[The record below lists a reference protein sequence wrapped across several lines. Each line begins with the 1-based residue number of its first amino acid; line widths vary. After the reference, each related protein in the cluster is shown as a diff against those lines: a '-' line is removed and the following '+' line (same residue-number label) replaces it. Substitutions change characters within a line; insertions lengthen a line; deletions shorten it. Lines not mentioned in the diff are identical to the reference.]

1 MISLLTA
8 YSNLEIKKA
17 HLMWYIMPAY
27 TTIHT
32 IYWDIFHLNGVAG
45 CRVAFCIIQEGI
57 L

>member
-1 MISLLTA
+1 
-8 YSNLEIKKA
+8 
-17 HLMWYIMPAY
+17 MWYIMPAY